1 MAGDTV
7 KTDIIIS
14 IHPKHVANI
23 ASRLKDH
30 EFRNYL
36 LPSSVQRMWIYE
48 TSPTQAIKYVARISH
63 GKRPGEITNTQGL
76 NNVAFNE
83 AKLEDSKFAYEI
95 LELHATP
102 APWTLQDLKAKRWL
116 NGPPQKYCYF
126 KKSMVDALKGI
137 ELVKIFGTTSQPP
150 AEMGDTGNSE
160 QATCA
165 AVEGESR
172 LAIKYSPALI
182 ANSNPRAIQR
192 ASSDQSSCSEFK
204 IKAHR
209 YCQEIWEDY

>member
-1 MAGDTV
+1 MAGNTA

-48 TSPTQAIKYVARISH
+48 TSPTQAIKYVAQISP
-63 GKRPGEITNTQGL
+63 GKRPGEITNTRGL
-76 NNVAFNE
+76 NNAAFNE
-83 AKLEDSKFAYEI
+83 GKLEDSKFAYAI

-102 APWTLQDLKAKRWL
+102 APWTLQDLKAKGWL
-116 NGPPQKYCYF
+116 NGPPQKYCYV
-126 KKSMVDALKGI
+126 KESMIDALKGI
-137 ELVKIFGTTSQPP
+137 ELVKIFGTTSLPP
-150 AEMGDTGNSE
+150 VEMEETGNSE
-160 QATCA
+160 QAACK
-165 AVEGESR
+165 AVKGESR
-172 LAIKYSPALI
+172 LAIKYSPALK
-182 ANSNPRAIQR
+182 ANSHSRAR
-192 ASSDQSSCSEFK
+192 SDQSSCNEFN

-209 YCQEIWEDY
+209 YHQEIWEDY

>member
-1 MAGDTV
+1 MAGDTI

-48 TSPTQAIKYVARISH
+48 TSPTQAIKYVARISP
-63 GKRPGEITNTQGL
+63 GKRPGETTNTRGL
-76 NNVAFNE
+76 NNAAFNE
-83 AKLEDSKFAYEI
+83 GKLEDSKFAYEI

-102 APWTLQDLKAKRWL
+102 APWTLQELKAKGLL
-116 NGPPQKYCYF
+116 NGPPQKYCYV
-126 KKSMVDALKGI
+126 KESMIDALKGI
-137 ELVKIFGTTSQPP
+137 ELVKVFGTTTLPP
-150 AEMGDTGNSE
+150 AEMRDTSNSE
-160 QATCA
+160 QATCEA
-165 AVEGESR
+165 AEGKSR
-172 LAIKYSPALI
+172 LAIKYSPTLK
-182 ANSNPRAIQR
+182 ANSHSRAR
-192 ASSDQSSCSEFK
+192 SDQSSYNKFH

-209 YCQEIWEDY
+209 NYQETWEGH